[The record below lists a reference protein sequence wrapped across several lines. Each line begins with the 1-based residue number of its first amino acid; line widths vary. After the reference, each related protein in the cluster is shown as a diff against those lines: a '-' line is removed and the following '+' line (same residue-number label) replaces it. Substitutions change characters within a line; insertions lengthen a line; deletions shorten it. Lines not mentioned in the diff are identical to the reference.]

1 MVLRSNF
8 LSRNN
13 VEIPILLKIGLCVS
27 VFWFFPPLNALE
39 IHHRNE
45 EVKVLNWFVL
55 FYLRRMFLFVRV
67 SEREIEFLPLKRFS
81 FT

>member
-1 MVLRSNF
+1 M
-8 LSRNN
+8 
-13 VEIPILLKIGLCVS
+13 
-27 VFWFFPPLNALE
+27 FWFFSPVNALE
-39 IHHRNE
+39 IQHRNE

-81 FT
+81 FARN

>member
-1 MVLRSNF
+1 MCLSVL
-8 LSRNN
+8 
-13 VEIPILLKIGLCVS
+13 
-27 VFWFFPPLNALE
+27 VFSPLNALE